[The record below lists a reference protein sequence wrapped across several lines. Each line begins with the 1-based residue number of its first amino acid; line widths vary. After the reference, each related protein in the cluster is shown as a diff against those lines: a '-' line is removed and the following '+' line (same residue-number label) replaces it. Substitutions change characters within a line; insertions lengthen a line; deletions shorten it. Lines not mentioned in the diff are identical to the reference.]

1 MKAIIEIN
9 GFERVIKEPTR
20 ITENTEL
27 LITENTE
34 TLIDLI
40 AQQTIYHQFRK
51 LMVHRIL
58 LLITGKVCTQLMIQ
72 ILQPILHKTIES
84 SFR

>member
-9 GFERVIKEPTR
+9 GFEQVIKEPTR
-20 ITENTEL
+20 ITENTE
-27 LITENTE
+27 

-40 AQQTIYHQFRK
+40 VQQTIYYQFRK

-72 ILQPILHKTIES
+72 ILQPILHKTIEG